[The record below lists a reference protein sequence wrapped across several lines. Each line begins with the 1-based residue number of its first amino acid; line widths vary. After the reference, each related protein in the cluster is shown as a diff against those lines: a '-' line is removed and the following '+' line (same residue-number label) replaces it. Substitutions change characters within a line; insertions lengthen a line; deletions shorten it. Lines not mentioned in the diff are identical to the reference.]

1 MRKRNKKYGS
11 ITLDVKPFWAVGKG
25 HSSHISGSGT
35 HDNRPKRNRT
45 RSDQK
50 RRAMRDY
57 D

>member
-1 MRKRNKKYGS
+1 MGKRNKKYGS
-11 ITLDVKPFWAVGKG
+11 ITLDVKPVWALSKG

-35 HDNRPKRNRT
+35 HDNRPKRRRT
-45 RSDQK
+45 RADQK